1 MNSKTYLKIL
11 LASFLVGI
19 GISMVGC
26 GASGGGESSPV
37 PPATTTTAQTTTVVN
52 GYTPNNCY
60 GGSIVPALDGTQV
73 CQIQVTPELNYS
85 YSSYGAVPRVSSS
98 NAGASSMP
106 LYGVQIQPNDKLTI
120 TDLSGGWG
128 TGSLFNR
135 SHCEDIT
142 TTGRNKN
149 DGTTVTNETVPSGL
163 FLSTGSAAYPAFGTG
178 VIYFNEAGTLRYGFN
193 APASSGNCFSL
204 SIRFKVERCL
214 DVASL
219 PHKCK

>member
-1 MNSKTYLKIL
+1 MNSKTYLKLL
-11 LASFLVGI
+11 LACFLVGV

-26 GASGGGESSPV
+26 GASGGGGSNGAPYVGS
-37 PPATTTTAQTTTVVN
+37 TTSQTIIT
-52 GYTPNNCY
+52 GQTPNNCY
-60 GGSIVPALDGTQV
+60 GGTIVPALDGTQV
-73 CQIQVTPELNYS
+73 CQVQVTPEINYS
-85 YSSYGAVPRVSSS
+85 YSSYGAVARLSPS
-98 NAGASSMP
+98 NTMIMAAPSLNAS
-106 LYGVQIQPNDKLTI
+106 VQPNDKLTI
-120 TDLSGGWG
+120 TELSGGWG

-142 TTGRNKN
+142 TTGRNIN

-163 FLSTGSAAYPAFGTG
+163 FLSNGNASYPAFGTG
-178 VIYFNEAGTLRYGFN
+178 VIYFNEAGILRYGFN

-204 SIRFKVERCL
+204 SMRFKIERCL